1 MTCPQAGAALALL
14 ALLAGCAGTAS
25 LSESTPGVMRAGSVS
40 AAAAAMNIVPGQTT
54 RAELGATLGRATVV
68 RFDSGWEVWV
78 YRWPGA
84 DATPRTATEL
94 VALLEPSGVVRKV
107 RVRPGYPPAGR

>member
-1 MTCPQAGAALALL
+1 MNRLQACAALALTCF
-14 ALLAGCAGTAS
+14 LAGCAGTTA
-25 LSESTPGVMRAGSVS
+25 LSDRTPGVMGAGSAT
-40 AAAAAMNIVPGQTT
+40 AASAAMNIVPGQTT
-54 RAELGATLGRATVV
+54 RADLGDTLGQATVV

-84 DATPRTATEL
+84 DATPRAATEL

-107 RVRPGYPPAGR
+107 RVRPGYPPASR